1 MLWTPLNFHHRRPS
15 HAGCWCGYANP
26 KRHPDYRTTSSTSQE
41 SVRRASAAARL
52 LWTPLNFHHRRP
64 SQRRLLVW
72 LRQPQETSRLP
83 YNKLN
88 LTRISAPRVRR
99 RALALD
105 TLRLSPPSS
114 LPRRLLV
121 WLRQPQETSRLPYNK
136 LNLTRI
142 SAPRVRRRAL
152 ALDTLK
158 LSPSPSLPRRLLVW
172 LRQPQE
178 TSRLPYN
185 KLNLT
190 RISAPRVRR
199 RALALDT
206 LRLSPPSSLPTQ
218 AAGVATP
225 TPRDI
230 PTTVQHAQPHKNQC
244 AARPPPRACFG
255 HP

>member
-1 MLWTPLNFHHRRPS
+1 MLWTPL
-15 HAGCWCGYANP
+15 
-26 KRHPDYRTTSSTSQE
+26 D
-41 SVRRASAAARL
+41 
-52 LWTPLNFHHRRP
+52 FHHRRP

-72 LRQPQETSRLP
+72 LRQSQETSPLL
-83 YNKLN
+83 YNM
-88 LTRISAPRVRR
+88 
-99 RALALD
+99 
-105 TLRLSPPSS
+105 
-114 LPRRLLV
+114 
-121 WLRQPQETSRLPYNK
+121 

-158 LSPSPSLPRRLLVW
+158 LSPSSSLPRRLLVWLRQSPRDIPTTVQQAQPQQESVRRTSTAARLLWTPLDFHHRRPSQRRLLVW

-225 TPRDI
+225 IPRDI